1 MSTSESLDFY
11 TGPIFWCAG
20 NMSHK
25 RSKVAFE
32 VEKHD
37 LITPKRKLSFG
48 EASAE
53 EPASTT
59 PQTHPDRRKASTAE
73 SKLAKFALKDT
84 PQQPNFELKSNI
96 NSSDW
101 KTPSEEPST
110 GNEKLVRRRSKGHEE
125 WKEVDGGNLQR
136 AQVKVEPTPK
146 DHMSRDRSATQ
157 DYLDKEDEQWRLE
170 KWKMKNELPRQ
181 GPSEDPQEK
190 EQSKQRRRSRASKAD
205 KEEEEEATEEE
216 GRYSASSCGPK
227 EKKQKRQNKG
237 TAADGKE
244 VQPKKG
250 KKPQTSEKTTEE
262 TEDQAEPEKQQK
274 GKAVKKKPAVEN
286 AEEEEEEQPKQKTK
300 KGTGPK
306 EIENKAARKEKQ
318 SHHEEAKEDEV
329 EDATESKKAA
339 DKVSR
344 DDGSKKGEAKTC
356 KKGESVKRKADV
368 AEEDAEQDRENQ
380 PKKERRRPPCPTMRI
395 MRSLHSPSMTRR
407 QEQRRLRKQA
417 MQSRRETMTWR
428 FSTQRLQR
436 KNPQR
441 RR

>member
-1 MSTSESLDFY
+1 MSTSEILEFY

-227 EKKQKRQNKG
+227 EKNKSVRTREQLPMERRFSRRKERSHKLQKRPPRKLRIRLSQRSNRKG
-237 TAADGKE
+237 
-244 VQPKKG
+244 
-250 KKPQTSEKTTEE
+250 
-262 TEDQAEPEKQQK
+262 
-274 GKAVKKKPAVEN
+274 
-286 AEEEEEEQPKQKTK
+286 
-300 KGTGPK
+300 
-306 EIENKAARKEKQ
+306 
-318 SHHEEAKEDEV
+318 
-329 EDATESKKAA
+329 
-339 DKVSR
+339 
-344 DDGSKKGEAKTC
+344 
-356 KKGESVKRKADV
+356 
-368 AEEDAEQDRENQ
+368 
-380 PKKERRRPPCPTMRI
+380 
-395 MRSLHSPSMTRR
+395 
-407 QEQRRLRKQA
+407 RL
-417 MQSRRETMTWR
+417 
-428 FSTQRLQR
+428 
-436 KNPQR
+436 
-441 RR
+441 